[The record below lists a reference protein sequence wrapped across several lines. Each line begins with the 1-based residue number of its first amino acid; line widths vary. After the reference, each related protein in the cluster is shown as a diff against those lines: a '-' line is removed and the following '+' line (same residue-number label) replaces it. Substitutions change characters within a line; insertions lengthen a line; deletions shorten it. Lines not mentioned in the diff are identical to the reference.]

1 MITVVIQMV
10 TDYSLSKEE
19 GTKQMVSN
27 ELQIKNCNKE
37 INDYLHLLAELKAN
51 PETEKSFFTREKCE
65 TELAKAYHRKL
76 ELMYPKAETLY
87 MSCIKE
93 ATSAKGIELMV
104 KYNLIESCAVA
115 EDGEKLYAL

>member
-1 MITVVIQMV
+1 
-10 TDYSLSKEE
+10 
-19 GTKQMVSN
+19 MVSN

-65 TELAKAYHRKL
+65 IELAKAYHRKL
-76 ELMYPKAETLY
+76 EFMYPKAETLY
-87 MSCIKE
+87 ESCIKE
-93 ATSAKGIELMV
+93 ATSVKGIELMV
-104 KYNLIESCAVA
+104 RYDLIESCAVA

>member
-1 MITVVIQMV
+1 
-10 TDYSLSKEE
+10 
-19 GTKQMVSN
+19 MVSN

-65 TELAKAYHRKL
+65 IELAKAYHRKL

-115 EDGEKLYAL
+115 EDREKLYALQGKECGL

>member
-1 MITVVIQMV
+1 
-10 TDYSLSKEE
+10 
-19 GTKQMVSN
+19 MVSN
-27 ELQIKNCNKE
+27 ELQIKNLNKD
-37 INDYLHLLAELKAN
+37 INGMLHLLAELKAN

-104 KYNLIESCAVA
+104 RYNLIETCGVA
-115 EDGEKLYAL
+115 EDGEKLYALQGKEYGL